1 MIMKKN
7 SYLEKI
13 RNHSVVEINKSLNE
27 ERSKLN
33 SLRFDLFAGKVKNVR
48 AVKSSRK
55 NIARLLTILKEK
67 ENQS

>member
-33 SLRFDLFAGKVKNVR
+33 SLRFDLFAGKVKMSALLNLH
-48 AVKSSRK
+48 VK
-55 NIARLLTILKEK
+55 ILPVF
-67 ENQS
+67 